1 MFFGA
6 PQLKGSPMDSTL
18 KLLRINGCRDTR
30 SSNGTD
36 YNAVTFADITEMTDC
51 PRTLAKL
58 DAPAFVASSYTSSDA
73 RSHEVQRQHGQ
84 FHSFVVDVDEGGP
97 TLAAVDAAFTAVFG
111 YCARIIYST
120 SSASAEA
127 PKWRAIVPCLTP
139 ISGNQYEQLQRAL
152 FELLQEHG
160 IACDSAMQGPAQM
173 AFLPNVP
180 LEMRDSDGRP
190 LFYQTRVV
198 KENMLQA
205 PPLALQER
213 AMLNAQIEAK
223 AQSEAAAV
231 SERRAAARLK
241 LREQPSMPTPIEQFN
256 ADHDLTSV
264 LLEYGWLS
272 RGGTSY
278 ASPFSK
284 SKGPAVHVY
293 GQRAVSFTSSD
304 DGRVGKRTARG
315 WVTYDAWDVFV
326 ACEHAGN
333 ERPAITDYC
342 KRSGYNQ
349 LRLHALLSRWGAE

>member
-1 MFFGA
+1 
-6 PQLKGSPMDSTL
+6 MDSTL
-18 KLLRINGCRDTR
+18 KLLHINGCRDTR
-30 SSNGTD
+30 SSVGTN
-36 YNAVTFADITEMTDC
+36 YNTVTLAYIAEMADC
-51 PRTLAKL
+51 PLAVAKL
-58 DAPAFVASSYTSSDA
+58 DAPAFVASSYVSSDA
-73 RSHEVQRQHGQ
+73 RSHEVQRRHGQ
-84 FHSFVVDVDEGGP
+84 FHAFVVDVDENGP
-97 TLAAVDAAFTAVFG
+97 TLEAIDAALTAILG
-111 YCARIIYST
+111 ECARIIYST

-152 FELLQEHG
+152 FELLQEHS

-190 LFYQTRVV
+190 LFYQSRVV
-198 KENMLQA
+198 TANMLQA
-205 PPLALQER
+205 PPVALQER
-213 AMLNAQIEAK
+213 AILNAQREAE
-223 AQSEAAAV
+223 ARSEAAAV

-241 LREQPSMPTPIEQFN
+241 LRGQQSMPTPIEQFN

-264 LLEYGWLS
+264 LLEYWWLS

-278 ASPFSK
+278 ASPFSQ
-284 SKGPAVHVY
+284 SKGAAVHVY
-293 GQRAVSFTSSD
+293 DQRAVSFTSSD

-333 ERPAITDYC
+333 ERAALTDYC
-342 KRSGYNQ
+342 ERSGYNQ
-349 LRLHALLSRWGAE
+349 LRLRALLSRWGAE